1 MNEQPQPPQMPYQ
14 PAPPQGPPTP
24 PQQYG
29 QSQQQL
35 TPPQPMPPGVQ
46 PPMPGQVPPMQQNY
60 SSGSLTVPACGAGT
74 ANTEFEMMTGL
85 SVKFFGPG
93 EYPFKSILRE
103 KTMESVSTDLKSIGY
118 RAHAI
123 HNHRGVFYNRNEVFD
138 NMGYD
143 TFTSLEYMSDVEK
156 TPKNWGAEIGR
167 ASCRERV

>member
-1 MNEQPQPPQMPYQ
+1 MD
-14 PAPPQGPPTP
+14 PTLFKDVKL
-24 PQQYG
+24 
-29 QSQQQL
+29 SQD
-35 TPPQPMPPGVQ
+35 PMPTYRKL
-46 PPMPGQVPPMQQNY
+46 MKNY

-156 TPKNWGAEIGR
+156 TPKNWAKDDILTSQIMGALKSTKTR
-167 ASCRERV
+167 DYV